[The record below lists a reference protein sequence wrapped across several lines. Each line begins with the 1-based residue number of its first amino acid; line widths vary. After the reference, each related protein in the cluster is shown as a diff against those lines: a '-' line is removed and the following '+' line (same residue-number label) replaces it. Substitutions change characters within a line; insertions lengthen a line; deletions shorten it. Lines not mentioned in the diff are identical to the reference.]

1 MVGELLVRVLR
12 SVMVWS
18 QRELGSGRRW
28 SGRGEAGWWLLEAAV
43 LLFELATRRAR
54 FGRDCWMS
62 RWVARCISVQV
73 DSAVMFVQ
81 TLISRGGQTRPLLF
95 GRMYDDGSRTRSLEE
110 HGARDALTKQSPI
123 LQPITNTAKSAL
135 TCTTN
140 HFPPC
145 QPHRRR
151 PFYGKYIHTPSPLA
165 SSLTPVHSEQAMMF
179 QPGICEHALSPLPES
194 RVI

>member
-1 MVGELLVRVLR
+1 MYKWELRSAEWRPPRAVRLRRNRGEANVMRLSGRVWYGMVGELLVRVLW

-62 RWVARCISVQV
+62 RWVARYISVQV

-123 LQPITNTAKSAL
+123 LQPITNTA
-135 TCTTN
+135 
-140 HFPPC
+140 
-145 QPHRRR
+145 
-151 PFYGKYIHTPSPLA
+151 
-165 SSLTPVHSEQAMMF
+165 
-179 QPGICEHALSPLPES
+179 
-194 RVI
+194 